1 MPAYRIQWR
10 LFGNAELVAYGSAHE
25 LSEGNAERFRFF
37 LHENVLFRME
47 PDRQTAHDFLS
58 GIRRR

>member
-47 PDRQTAHDFLS
+47 ADR
-58 GIRRR
+58 